1 MATYVTL
8 INFTNKGV
16 LHVKDTADRASHY
29 KELAAKLGCRVKEN
43 YWTQGQYN
51 VVSIVDA
58 PDEASM
64 IALHVDSE
72 GRPIMPSTPTEAEL
86 LTSDDA
92 MRLDPHAYTFKSV
105 GELHMESARREE
117 KFPTDSE
124 MEKAVERAK
133 NVDGSKEGL
142 SPAERHADGPMS

>member
-8 INFTNKGV
+8 INFTDRGV
-16 LHVKDTADRASHY
+16 LHVKDTA
-29 KELAAKLGCRVKEN
+29 K
-43 YWTQGQYN
+43 GQYN

-72 GRPIMPSTPTEAEL
+72 GRPIMPS
-86 LTSDDA
+86 
-92 MRLDPHAYTFKSV
+92 
-105 GELHMESARREE
+105 
-117 KFPTDSE
+117 SE

-142 SPAERHADGPMS
+142 SPAELYADGPMS

>member
-8 INFTNKGV
+8 INFTAKGV
-16 LHVKDTADRASHY
+16 PHVKDTANRASRY
-29 KELAAKLGCRVKEN
+29 KELAAKLGCTVKEN

-58 PDEASM
+58 PDEAST

-72 GRPIMPSTPTEAEL
+72 GRPIMPSTPTGAKL
-86 LTSDDA
+86 LPSDDA
-92 MRLDPHAYTFKSV
+92 MRFDPHAYTFKGV

-117 KFPTDSE
+117 KFPTHSE

-133 NVDGSKEGL
+133 NVDGNKQGL
-142 SPAERHADGPMS
+142 SPAELYADGPMS

>member
-8 INFTNKGV
+8 INFTDKGV
-16 LHVKDTADRASHY
+16 LHVKDTA
-29 KELAAKLGCRVKEN
+29 K
-43 YWTQGQYN
+43 GQYN

-105 GELHMESARREE
+105 RELHMESARREE
-117 KFPTDSE
+117 KFPTDSV
-124 MEKAVERAK
+124 MEKAVERPK

-142 SPAERHADGPMS
+142 SPAELYADGPMG

>member
-8 INFTNKGV
+8 INFTDKGV
-16 LHVKDTADRASHY
+16 LHVEDTA
-29 KELAAKLGCRVKEN
+29 K
-43 YWTQGQYN
+43 GQYN

-58 PDEASM
+58 PDAASM

-72 GRPIMPSTPTEAEL
+72 GGPI
-86 LTSDDA
+86 TSDDA

-124 MEKAVERAK
+124 MEKAVERTKTSTEAK
-133 NVDGSKEGL
+133 RALVPL
-142 SPAERHADGPMS
+142 SYMPMGRWAKRSRKVPARWR